1 MEKSKTK
8 KSVKKSID
16 KISDHISY
24 KEATYSATANKL
36 GIKNVPN
43 EEQLECMQKVAKEVF
58 EPLRE
63 WVGCPI
69 RVNSMFRCEELNN
82 ALKGSKTSSHL
93 KGQAIDITSMVCEKD
108 DCKSNLDM
116 FHYIKD
122 NLDFDQLIWEFGSE
136 PKWLHVSYVSKK
148 KNRNQVLVTKRK
160 GVYYTY

>member
-1 MEKSKTK
+1 MKRISK
-8 KSVKKSID
+8 
-16 KISDHISY
+16 HISY
-24 KEATYSATANKL
+24 KEATYSNYAKKYKIANKPKDEHIENMEL
-36 GIKNVPN
+36 LAEK
-43 EEQLECMQKVAKEVF
+43 VF

-69 RVNSMFRCEELNN
+69 RVNSMFRSEKLNS
-82 ALKGSKTSSHL
+82 ALKASKTSSHM
-93 KGQAIDITSMVCEKD
+93 KGQAMDITSMACGKD

-136 PKWLHVSYVSKK
+136 PKWLHVSYNNEKD
-148 KNRNQVLVTKRK
+148 NRKQVLVTKKR

>member
-1 MEKSKTK
+1 MKRISK
-8 KSVKKSID
+8 
-16 KISDHISY
+16 HISY
-24 KEATYSATANKL
+24 KEATYSNYAKKYKIANK
-36 GIKNVPN
+36 PN
-43 EEQLECMQKVAKEVF
+43 EEHIDSMELLAEKIF

-69 RVNSMFRCEELNN
+69 RVNSMFRSEKLNS
-82 ALKGSKTSSHL
+82 ALKASKNSSHM
-93 KGQAIDITSMVCEKD
+93 KGQAMDITSMACGKD

-136 PKWLHVSYVSKK
+136 PKWLHVSYNNEKD
-148 KNRNQVLVTKRK
+148 NRKQVLVTKKR